1 MTSLPRG
8 LMGGPNM
15 QKKKK
20 KKKKGQTLNFFKKNL
35 YRGSGTLS
43 GTLSGPVWPYTSNI
57 KKNL

>member
-20 KKKKGQTLNFFKKNL
+20 KKKKGQTLNFLKKNL
-35 YRGSGTLS
+35 YRGS
-43 GTLSGPVWPYTSNI
+43 GTLSGPVWPYTSNS